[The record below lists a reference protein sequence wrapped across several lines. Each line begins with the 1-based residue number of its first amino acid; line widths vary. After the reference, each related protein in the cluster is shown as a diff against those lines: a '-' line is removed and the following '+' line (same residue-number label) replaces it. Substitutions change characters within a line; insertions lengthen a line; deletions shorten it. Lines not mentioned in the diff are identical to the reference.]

1 MNKTRAAVPGL
12 LFCLIGAAVSFGV
25 DAVIE
30 RATGISVLLL
40 VAIILGSV
48 VGNVRPVSP
57 RLLPG
62 VAVASRTVLKVGV
75 ALLGLGVPA
84 ATVLALGWPV
94 LVVAVLTVTLG
105 FAATALLAPVFGLR
119 RQQALLIGAGCSICG
134 AAAIGAVDGV
144 LTKKKEHEF
153 VTAIAVIAL
162 LGTILLAL
170 APVIGHL
177 AGWDPRQEGIFIG
190 ISVHEVSQVVAAGG
204 IAGAAVLPI
213 AVTVKLGRIL
223 LLAPMMMIIA
233 ALERRHAARAA
244 ADGDTSVVLPPLVP
258 AFVAAFIVLVAVRTL
273 VPLPEGLIDGVGSF
287 QHWMFAAAMF
297 AQGTG
302 VTVATI
308 RTAGVKPFLFGLAI
322 TLVVI
327 AAGVA
332 GALLA

>member
-1 MNKTRAAVPGL
+1 MNKTRAVAPGL
-12 LFCLIGAAVSFGV
+12 ILCLIGAAASFLV
-25 DAVIE
+25 NAVIE
-30 RATGISVLLL
+30 RVTGVSVLLL
-40 VAIILGSV
+40 VAIILGGI
-48 VGNVRPVSP
+48 VGNACSLPARM
-57 RLLPG
+57 LPG
-62 VAVASRTVLKVGV
+62 VAVASRTVLKIGV
-75 ALLGLGVPA
+75 ALLGLAVPA

-94 LVVAVLTVTLG
+94 LIVAVLTVTLG
-105 FAATALLAPVFGLR
+105 FAATMLLAPVFGLR

-213 AVTVKLGRIL
+213 AVTVKLGRVL
-223 LLAPMMMIIA
+223 LLAPMMMLVA
-233 ALERRHAARAA
+233 ALERQHATRAA
-244 ADGDTSVVLPPLVP
+244 ADGDTSVVLPPLIP

-273 VPLPEGLIDGVGSF
+273 VPLPGGLIHGVGTL

-302 VTVATI
+302 VTAATI
-308 RTAGVKPFLFGLAI
+308 RTAGAKPFLFGLAV
-322 TLVVI
+322 TLVVVT
-327 AAGVA
+327 AGVA

>member
-1 MNKTRAAVPGL
+1 MNKTREVIPGL
-12 LFCLIGAAVSFGV
+12 LVCLVGAAASFVV
-25 DAVIE
+25 DTFIE
-30 RATGISVLLL
+30 KATGISVLLL
-40 VAIILGSV
+40 VAIILGSI
-48 VGNVRPVSP
+48 VGNIWTIPGRM
-57 RLLPG
+57 LPG
-62 VAVASRTVLKVGV
+62 VAVSSKIILKIGV

-94 LVVAVLTVTLG
+94 LIVAVLTVVLG
-105 FAATALLAPVFGLR
+105 FAATLILAPVFGLR

-190 ISVHEVSQVVAAGG
+190 LSVHEVSQVVAAGG
-204 IAGAAVLPI
+204 LAGAAVLPI
-213 AVTVKLGRIL
+213 AVTVKLGRVL
-223 LLAPMMMIIA
+223 LLAPMMMILA

-244 ADGDTSVVLPPLVP
+244 AAGEITGALPPLVP
-258 AFVAAFIVLVAVRTL
+258 AFVAAFIGLVAVRTL
-273 VPLPEGLIDGVGSF
+273 VPLPEDVIRGVGSL

-302 VTVATI
+302 VTIATV
-308 RTAGVKPFLFGLAI
+308 RAAGTKPFVFGLAV
-322 TLVVI
+322 TLVVVT
-327 AAGVA
+327 VA
-332 GALLA
+332 FLGAVLI